1 MTTDT
6 PSKGIGEAIG
16 FLRQERRFLRDE
28 LQERGFLSR
37 LLSPVPTTEP
47 ELDRELE
54 ARQRRIIHD
63 SARQNELGLYRN
75 ASLTL
80 ACIQISRSNFDSALQ
95 HLMDVAFLDMN
106 GATNSASGHKSF
118 DRQLA
123 DLLPFVSAI
132 IRDTAATAGLD
143 VSSFEEPFKAR
154 WGRFSSF
161 GKPPYAPDNT
171 WRKLKKA
178 IGA

>member
-1 MTTDT
+1 MTTDM
-6 PSKGIGEAIG
+6 PQNGIREATS

-28 LQERGFLSR
+28 LQQRGFVSR
-37 LLSPVPTTEP
+37 LFSSTPTTDEA
-47 ELDRELE
+47 LDRELE
-54 ARQRRIIHD
+54 AKQKKIIRD

-80 ACIQISRSNFDSALQ
+80 ACIQITRSNFDSALQ
-95 HLMDVAFLDMN
+95 HLLDVAFLDMN
-106 GATNSASGHKSF
+106 GATNSAPGHKSF
-118 DRQLA
+118 DRHLA

-132 IRDTAATAGLD
+132 IRDTAAAAGLD
-143 VSSFEEPFKAR
+143 VSSLKEQFKAR

-161 GKPPYAPDNT
+161 GKPPYAADTT

-178 IGA
+178 TVA